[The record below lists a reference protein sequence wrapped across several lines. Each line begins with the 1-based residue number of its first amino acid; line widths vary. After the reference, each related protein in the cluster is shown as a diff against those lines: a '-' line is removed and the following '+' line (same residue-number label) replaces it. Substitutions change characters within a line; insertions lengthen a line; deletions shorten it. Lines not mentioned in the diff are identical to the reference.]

1 MFIGEAVV
9 ESVAGSSSFAG
20 FEFTDTDF
28 QSVRDLVSKNT
39 GISLSEAKRDMVYS
53 RLTRRLRELNLQR
66 FSDYLAFICGDG
78 GDDELIQ
85 FTNAITTNLTS
96 FFREKHHF
104 EYLAETLLPELMK
117 RNADQRKI
125 RIWCCA
131 ASTGEEPY
139 SIAMVVKETIPKHSD
154 WDVKILATDL
164 DTNVLATAKEG
175 VYPVDRIKDI
185 SAHRQ
190 RRFFLKGSGKQQGHV
205 RVGSELRQLITYKK
219 LNLMDQWPL
228 RGPIDIILC
237 RNVVIYFT
245 KDTQEILLE
254 RFSKLVAPQA
264 HLFMGHSES
273 LNNVTDQFELLGK
286 TIYRFAG

>member
-228 RGPIDIILC
+228 RGPIDIIFC

>member
-1 MFIGEAVV
+1 M

-175 VYPVDRIKDI
+175 VYPIDRIKDI

-228 RGPIDIILC
+228 RGPIDIIFC

>member
-1 MFIGEAVV
+1 V

-175 VYPVDRIKDI
+175 VYPIDRIKDI

-228 RGPIDIILC
+228 RGPIDIIFC

>member
-1 MFIGEAVV
+1 M
-9 ESVAGSSSFAG
+9 
-20 FEFTDTDF
+20 
-28 QSVRDLVSKNT
+28 RK
-39 GISLSEAKRDMVYS
+39 
-53 RLTRRLRELNLQR
+53 
-66 FSDYLAFICGDG
+66 
-78 GDDELIQ
+78 
-85 FTNAITTNLTS
+85 
-96 FFREKHHF
+96 
-104 EYLAETLLPELMK
+104 
-117 RNADQRKI
+117 NADQRKI

-139 SIAMVVKETIPKHSD
+139 SIAMVVKEAIPKHSD

-219 LNLMDQWPL
+219 LNLMDEWPL
-228 RGPIDIILC
+228 RGPIDIIFC